1 MKDEFGNRACLPMVD
16 LPTAVPQH
24 TRHSE
29 HVIATD
35 YDCSIIHESG

>member
-1 MKDEFGNRACLPMVD
+1 MKDELGDRAGLPVVD
-16 LPTAVPQH
+16 LPTAVPQY
-24 TRHSE
+24 TRPSE